1 MKEHSYV
8 MNLSKHMQMNNIFYT
23 DCLRKA
29 SDDSLSEQI
38 QKSDSSTEVNNQLK
52 YKVDRVFAS

>member
-1 MKEHSYV
+1 
-8 MNLSKHMQMNNIFYT
+8 MQMNNIFHT

-38 QKSDSSTEVNNQLK
+38 QKPDSLTEVNSQSE
-52 YKVDRVFAS
+52 YTV